1 MNSWAGLLH
10 VPTPNTFALPFSLL
24 STCVVS
30 AGIQKSRV
38 EDMEER
44 LKADV
49 LREAALYGNQIMV
62 AHENDDFQV
71 VHVAIVSTL
80 RAHLVRCGLGCLA
93 QELAQFFFLKVQ
105 ERHGRLTLKRSS
117 AGVVP

>member
-1 MNSWAGLLH
+1 MMDSCAGLLH
-10 VPTPNTFALPFSLL
+10 IPTSNTFSLPFSLF
-24 STCVVS
+24 STFVES

-71 VHVAIVSTL
+71 ALEFLL
-80 RAHLVRCGLGCLA
+80 RL
-93 QELAQFFFLKVQ
+93 
-105 ERHGRLTLKRSS
+105 
-117 AGVVP
+117 

>member
-1 MNSWAGLLH
+1 MQDCCSSAMPLPHLLSTPGHSRPCRAMVVHSCAGLLH
-10 VPTPNTFALPFSLL
+10 ILTTNTFSQPFSLS
-24 STCVVS
+24 STYVVS

-62 AHENDDFQV
+62 THENDDFQV
-71 VHVAIVSTL
+71 AHTL
-80 RAHLVRCGLGCLA
+80 LLQL
-93 QELAQFFFLKVQ
+93 
-105 ERHGRLTLKRSS
+105 
-117 AGVVP
+117 

>member
-1 MNSWAGLLH
+1 M
-10 VPTPNTFALPFSLL
+10 
-24 STCVVS
+24 
-30 AGIQKSRV
+30 

-71 VHVAIVSTL
+71 
-80 RAHLVRCGLGCLA
+80 AH
-93 QELAQFFFLKVQ
+93 
-105 ERHGRLTLKRSS
+105 RLLFQ
-117 AGVVP
+117 

>member
-1 MNSWAGLLH
+1 MVHSCAGLLH
-10 VPTPNTFALPFSLL
+10 VSALKHFLPALSL
-24 STCVVS
+24 SGTAVVS

-71 VHVAIVSTL
+71 VHAAIVST
-80 RAHLVRCGLGCLA
+80 VGLTCCAVGWA
-93 QELAQFFFLKVQ
+93 
-105 ERHGRLTLKRSS
+105 T
-117 AGVVP
+117 